1 MLVVMRLVINLLK
14 GSVFGLSYMGSV
26 DNVLSFSVNHL
37 QLPFHDRHSVH
48 ECLNLPPMDPNGLA
62 DPYVK
67 LRMYPDNPTGP
78 KQKTDR
84 KEKTL
89 NPKFEEDFFL

>member
-1 MLVVMRLVINLLK
+1 M
-14 GSVFGLSYMGSV
+14 SLSP
-26 DNVLSFSVNHL
+26 
-37 QLPFHDRHSVH
+37 LPPHPTVH

-67 LRMYPDNPTGP
+67 LRMFPDNSSSA
-78 KQKTDR
+78 KQKTER

>member
-1 MLVVMRLVINLLK
+1 MIMCKFVSAHSPAVYILSNLLP
-14 GSVFGLSYMGSV
+14 
-26 DNVLSFSVNHL
+26 HL
-37 QLPFHDRHSVH
+37 VH

-67 LRMYPDNPTGP
+67 LRMFPDNSSSA
-78 KQKTDR
+78 KQKTER